1 MFFIWN
7 AIKTAL
13 EAPRWRS
20 GQVPHSG
27 KVFCIGCNKTG
38 TTSIGAALE
47 SLGYRVGDQQVAE
60 RLIGDWARRDFGRI
74 VGYCRSADAF
84 QDVPFSLDDTY
95 QALDEAFP
103 GSKFV
108 LTVRGSADEWF
119 DSLTRFHTRLL
130 RKNRLPTAEDL
141 RSFEYNE
148 PGWMWEAHRAIFLDG
163 ADESLL
169 YNREYYKQQYDAH
182 NRAVQKFFK
191 WRRDDL
197 LVLNLGTSDAMVSL
211 CRFLGHELGERRMPH
226 LNKSA

>member
-7 AIKTAL
+7 AIQTAV
-13 EAPRWRS
+13 EAPRGRS
-20 GQVPHSG
+20 AQSPHNG

-38 TTSIGAALE
+38 TTSIGVALE

-60 RLIGDWARRDFGRI
+60 RLIGDWARRDFRRI
-74 VGYCRSADAF
+74 VEYCHSADAF

-119 DSLTRFHTRLL
+119 DSLTRFHTRLVG
-130 RKNRLPTAEDL
+130 KNRLPTAEDL
-141 RSFEYNE
+141 RSFEYNK
-148 PGWMWEAHRAIFLDG
+148 PGWMWEAHRAIFLGG

-169 YNREYYKQQYDAH
+169 YNHEYYKQQYVAH
-182 NRAVQKFFK
+182 NHAVQKYF
-191 WRRDDL
+191 RRRRGDL
-197 LVLNLGTSDAMVSL
+197 LVLNLGTSNAMDSL
-211 CRFLGHELGERRMPH
+211 CRFLGHERGKRRMPH